1 MKSRRWLIISIAL
14 ISLLVISACASTP
27 TPTPGDVPVIEE
39 PVIEEPVVD
48 EPVIEEPIVEEPF
61 VEITEETP
69 APLTDAEMEAFIAEK
84 ADGNHRIGFIL
95 GKNFTREK
103 WSETLDRMIG
113 YGAKISPEE
122 KEMIIEWL
130 VNR

>member
-48 EPVIEEPIVEEPF
+48 EPIVEEPV

-69 APLTDAEMEAFIAEK
+69 ASLTDAEMEAFIAEK